1 MIYDSRTW
9 KKDLRKCI
17 AQLKWLK
24 KLKYY
29 HALDSFFNRVYHCFD
44 REVLY
49 SAIIARKLIE
59 SDKLSDAADSFQ
71 FDVVV
76 HRPRRNVDK
85 LHRWIED
92 GDYEWDSTAK
102 ESVLGKNICN
112 SIIHSYVYCLFLD
125 EKTNIGGFFVSSDFD
140 RNKLLYQVNLN
151 SWIDFLEY
159 IVDDDVAATTFHFN
173 KGKKEYVSRRKVKGS
188 DHKL

>member
-1 MIYDSRTW
+1 M
-9 KKDLRKCI
+9 
-17 AQLKWLK
+17 
-24 KLKYY
+24 
-29 HALDSFFNRVYHCFD
+29 
-44 REVLY
+44 
-49 SAIIARKLIE
+49 
-59 SDKLSDAADSFQ
+59 
-71 FDVVV
+71 
-76 HRPRRNVDK
+76 
-85 LHRWIED
+85 
-92 GDYEWDSTAK
+92 
-102 ESVLGKNICN
+102 GKNICN

-188 DHKL
+188 DHKYSRINYIGSRFTVDCTTGAPNGL